1 MKPWRL
7 FLALILCCGVGVG
20 SWLAGCG
27 DDDPVVICND
37 VDADGYGNPLSFLCP
52 SMGLDCDDTNAN
64 VNPGETEGPVGDA
77 TCSDGLDNDCNGLTD
92 AEDPNCQGAVCT
104 DNDEDGY
111 GDPASAACT
120 SPELDCD
127 DTNANVNPGE
137 TEGPVGDAT
146 CSDGLDNDCNGL
158 TDMDDPNCQEG
169 TETRTISGKVVLIDI
184 SGALPPV
191 SGATVELLDG
201 SISTTSGE
209 DGSWTLVDVPVTD
222 EDPFIKITKT
232 GYSPAINLFPLS
244 RDIVQYDLQMLD
256 GTLFNLLLG
265 MDPNGPHDPAKA
277 CLVMGA
283 VVGFESLEYPQQV
296 VMLSGATV
304 NVTPSSL
311 QVVYINDAH
320 MPDPS
325 LTETGSQGSFD
336 LVVPD
341 ANTITS
347 ITLTGTRGGVDLES
361 PPSYPTLPGAFVMTG
376 LVDSSY

>member
-158 TDMDDPNCQEG
+158 TDADDPNCQEAEVCTDNDEDGYGDPASAACPSPELDCDDTNANVNPGETEGPVGDATCSDGLDNDCNGLTDMDDPNCQEG

-201 SISTTSGE
+201 SISTTSGGA
-209 DGSWTLVDVPVTD
+209 GS
-222 EDPFIKITKT
+222 
-232 GYSPAINLFPLS
+232 
-244 RDIVQYDLQMLD
+244 
-256 GTLFNLLLG
+256 
-265 MDPNGPHDPAKA
+265 
-277 CLVMGA
+277 
-283 VVGFESLEYPQQV
+283 
-296 VMLSGATV
+296 
-304 NVTPSSL
+304 
-311 QVVYINDAH
+311 
-320 MPDPS
+320 
-325 LTETGSQGSFD
+325 
-336 LVVPD
+336 
-341 ANTITS
+341 
-347 ITLTGTRGGVDLES
+347 
-361 PPSYPTLPGAFVMTG
+361 
-376 LVDSSY
+376 